1 MRSDGHRAPR
11 RESDSDLGFGSIVA
25 RESRRRL
32 LNRDGSFNVRR
43 EGLSIWESVPLYHF
57 LLTLSWPRFL
67 ALVTA
72 GFLAA
77 NTFFASAYVLCGPGA
92 LAGID
97 ATSPAKL
104 FADEFFFSVDTL
116 STIGYGNI
124 VPRSLA
130 ANLIVTFESMVGL
143 LALALIAGIVF
154 ARFSRPVARIIFS
167 ERAVIAPYGDGEA
180 LMFRIANQRSN
191 QLVDLHARVL
201 LARRKSDAVTADR
214 EFIPLPLQRD
224 RVNFFPLTWTI
235 VHAIDDSSP
244 FRDVTPERLAAR
256 DAEVLILLSAF
267 DETSSQTVHARSSY
281 TWQEIVCG
289 ARFRSPFNP
298 PGEDGVVSVDIKRI
312 HEYEKINDVEDG
324 ESKVRP

>member
-1 MRSDGHRAPR
+1 MTSGPRRSPR
-11 RESDSDLGFGSIVA
+11 RESDADLGFGSVVA

-43 EGLSIWESVPLYHF
+43 EGLSIWESVPLYHV

-67 ALVTA
+67 ALLTA

-77 NTFFASAYVLCGPGA
+77 NTLFASAFALCGPGA

-97 ATSPAKL
+97 ATPSAKR
-104 FADEFFFSVDTL
+104 FADEFFFSVHTL
-116 STIGYGNI
+116 STIGYGNV
-124 VPRSLA
+124 VPRSFA
-130 ANLIVTFESMVGL
+130 ANVVVTFESMVGL

-154 ARFSRPVARIIFS
+154 ARFSRPVAQIIFS
-167 ERAVIAPYGDGEA
+167 NRAVIAPYGDGEA
-180 LMFRIANQRSN
+180 LMFRVANRRSS
-191 QLVDLHARVL
+191 QLVDLHAQVL
-201 LARRKSDAVTADR
+201 LARRTGDAVTADR

-224 RVNFFPLTWTI
+224 RVNFFPLTWTL

-244 FRDVTPERLAAR
+244 FRDVTSEQLVAR

-267 DETSSQTVHARSSY
+267 DETSSQTVHTRSSY
-281 TWQEIVCG
+281 TWGEIVFG
-289 ARFRSPFNP
+289 ATFRSPFNP

-312 HEYEKINDVEDG
+312 HEYERLDRVGD
-324 ESKVRP
+324 

>member
-1 MRSDGHRAPR
+1 MSREAQRAPR
-11 RESDSDLGFGSIVA
+11 RESGSDLGFGSIVA

-43 EGLSIWESVPLYHF
+43 EGLSFWESFPLYHF
-57 LLTLSWPRFL
+57 LLALSWPRFL
-67 ALVTA
+67 ALLTA

-77 NTFFASAYVLCGPGA
+77 NTLFGCAYALCGPDA
-92 LAGID
+92 LEGIH
-97 ATSPAKL
+97 ATSFARR
-104 FADEFFFSVDTL
+104 FADEFFFSVHTL

-130 ANLIVTFESMVGL
+130 ANIIVTFESMAGL

-154 ARFSRPVARIIFS
+154 ARFSRPIAQIIFS
-167 ERAVIAPYGDGEA
+167 ERAVIAPYGDGKA
-180 LMFRIANQRSN
+180 LMFRVANQRSS
-191 QLVDLHARVL
+191 QLLDLRARVV
-201 LARRKSDAVTADR
+201 LARRTSDAVTADR

-235 VHAIDDSSP
+235 VHAIDDASP
-244 FRDVTPERLAAR
+244 FRDVTREQLAAR
-256 DAEVLILLSAF
+256 DAEILILLSGF
-267 DETSSQTVHARSSY
+267 DETSSETVHARSSY

-298 PGEDGVVSVDIKRI
+298 PSEDGVVSVDIKRI
-312 HEYEKINDVEDG
+312 HEYDEID
-324 ESKVRP
+324 R

>member
-1 MRSDGHRAPR
+1 MATTVMTSEGRRAAR
-11 RESDSDLGFGSIVA
+11 RESDADLGFGSVVA

-67 ALVTA
+67 ALLTA

-77 NTFFASAYVLCGPGA
+77 NTLFASAYELCGQGA

-97 ATSPAKL
+97 ASSPATR
-104 FADEFFFSVDTL
+104 FAAEFFFSVDTL

-130 ANLIVTFESMVGL
+130 ANVVVTLESMVGL

-154 ARFSRPVARIIFS
+154 ARFSRPVAQVIFS
-167 ERAVIAPYGDGEA
+167 EHGVIAPYGDGEA
-180 LMFRIANQRSN
+180 LMFRVANRRSS

-201 LARRKSDAVTADR
+201 LARRKGEEVTADR
-214 EFIPLPLQRD
+214 EFIPLPLQRE
-224 RVNFFPLTWTI
+224 RVNFFPLTWTV

-244 FRDVTPERLAAR
+244 FRGVTREQLAAR

-267 DETSSQTVHARSSY
+267 DETSSQTVHTRSSY
-281 TWQEIVCG
+281 TWREIAFK

-312 HEYEKINDVEDG
+312 HDYERVDRIGD
-324 ESKVRP
+324 

>member
-1 MRSDGHRAPR
+1 MRSEGQRAPR

-67 ALVTA
+67 ALLTG
-72 GFLAA
+72 GFLVA
-77 NTFFASAYVLCGPGA
+77 NAFFAGAYSLCGPGA

-97 ATSPAKL
+97 DTSPPRR
-104 FADEFFFSVDTL
+104 FADEFFFSVHTL

-130 ANLIVTFESMVGL
+130 ANVIVTFESMVGL

-154 ARFSRPVARIIFS
+154 ARFSRPVARVIFS
-167 ERAVIAPYGDGEA
+167 DRAVIAPYGDGEA
-180 LMFRIANQRSN
+180 LMFRIANRRSS

-201 LARRKSDAVTADR
+201 LARRKSEAVTADR

-235 VHAIDDSSP
+235 VHAIDGSSP
-244 FRDVTPERLAAR
+244 FRDVTPEQLAAR

-289 ARFRSPFNP
+289 ARFRSLFNP

-312 HEYEKINDVEDG
+312 HEYEKIDEVEDG
-324 ESKVRP
+324 DPNIK

>member
-1 MRSDGHRAPR
+1 MTDGSEESVR
-11 RESDSDLGFGSIVA
+11 RESDSDLGFGAIVA
-25 RESRRRL
+25 QESRRRL

-57 LLTLSWPRFL
+57 LLTLTWPRFL
-67 ALVTA
+67 ALLTA
-72 GFLAA
+72 GFLGA
-77 NTFFASAYVLCGPGA
+77 NALFASAYALCGDDA
-92 LAGID
+92 LAGIH
-97 ATSPAKL
+97 ATSPAER
-104 FADEFFFSVDTL
+104 FADEFFFSVHTL

-130 ANLIVTFESMVGL
+130 ANVIVTIESMVGL

-167 ERAVIAPYGDGEA
+167 ERAVIAPYGDGAA
-180 LMFRIANQRSN
+180 LMFRIANQRSS
-191 QLVDLHARVL
+191 QLVDIHARVL
-201 LARRKSDAVTADR
+201 LARRKADAITAPR
-214 EFIPLPLQRD
+214 EFIPLSLVRD

-235 VHAIDDSSP
+235 VHAIDDASP
-244 FRDVTPERLAAR
+244 FRDVTPAALAAR

-298 PGEDGVVSVDIKRI
+298 PDEDGVVSVDITRI
-312 HEYEKINDVEDG
+312 HDIEKIDEIKD
-324 ESKVRP
+324 